1 MGRPKKNLDE
11 KRRVQIVVKL
21 NKGEY
26 MQLRELM
33 AYAEQ
38 NASEVVRQLVF
49 KQRILKPRTPLLDA
63 QTYTQ
68 LRRIGNN
75 LNQYVKAVHQT
86 QISHIDRRILV
97 EIQETLE
104 VVGKKILKI

>member
-1 MGRPKKNLDE
+1 MGRPKKNIDE
-11 KRRVQIVVKL
+11 KRNFQIVVKL
-21 NKGEY
+21 NKGEH
-26 MQLRELM
+26 MKLRELM

-68 LRRIGNN
+68 LKRIGKN

-86 QISHIDRRILV
+86 QISHIDRQILV
-97 EIQETLE
+97 DLQETLE
-104 VVGKKILKI
+104 IVGKKILKI

>member
-1 MGRPKKNLDE
+1 MGRPKKNIDE
-11 KRRVQIVVKL
+11 KRNFQIVVKL
-21 NKGEY
+21 NKGEH
-26 MQLRELM
+26 MKLRELM

-86 QISHIDRRILV
+86 QISHIDRQILV
-97 EIQETLE
+97 DLQETLE
-104 VVGKKILKI
+104 IVGKKILKI

>member
-1 MGRPKKNLDE
+1 MGRPKKNIDE
-11 KRRVQIVVKL
+11 KRSIQIVVKL

-26 MQLRELM
+26 MKLRELM
-33 AYAEQ
+33 AYAEL

-49 KQRILKPRTPLLDA
+49 KQRILRPRTPLLDA

-97 EIQETLE
+97 ELQETLE